1 MADPMVVNENS
12 LATVETEPTLL
23 DRILIEGLRVKDPDD
38 RDAGAEWIRILL
50 DKVLPQGRTV
60 SAETDAL
67 INQQIAEIDQAL
79 TVQINEIMH
88 TPKFQKLEAA
98 WRGLKYFVFQTETS
112 TMLKIKVLPMS
123 KRELLNDLRNA
134 VDFDQSAMFK
144 LVHNEGFGMLGGEPF
159 GCLIGDY
166 EFSRGPEDMEV
177 LEKMSNIAAASHAP
191 FIAASSPQMFN
202 FESYTELNEPRDLAK
217 VFQSDFYIRWRAFRD
232 SDDSRYVGLVLPH
245 VLMRL
250 PYGQENIKVEAF
262 DFEEDVDGIDHKK
275 YCWGNAAYALAAR
288 ITVAFRRHGWCAAI
302 RGVEGGGLVEDL
314 PLHAFESPEGD
325 PTSKTPTEVKIP
337 DRRDAEISRLG
348 FIPLVYY
355 DKTNSAAFIETRSVQ
370 KPAVFLDD
378 DANSNAELSARL
390 QYIFATSRF
399 AHYLK
404 AMMRDKV
411 GSFMSREQCE
421 VFLNDWIKHY
431 VLLDDMATHEQKAKR
446 PLRDARVVVTDIPGK
461 PGAYK
466 AIAYLRPHF
475 QLEELKVSLRLVA
488 NLPKQK

>member
-1 MADPMVVNENS
+1 MPEPIMVNENS
-12 LATVETEPTLL
+12 LATLEKQPTLL
-23 DRILIEGLRVKDPDD
+23 DRILDEGLRVKEPED
-38 RDAGAEWIRILL
+38 RDACAEWLRILL
-50 DKVLPQGRTV
+50 DKVLPTGRKV

-67 INQQIAEIDQAL
+67 INQQIAEIDKAL

-88 TPKFQKLEAA
+88 DPKLQKLEGG
-98 WRGLKYFVFQTETS
+98 WRGLKYLVSQTETS
-112 TMLKIKVLPMS
+112 TMLKIKVLSMS
-123 KRELLNDLRNA
+123 KRDLLKDLRNA

-144 LVHNEGFGMLGGEPF
+144 LIHNEGYGMLGGEPF
-159 GCLIGDY
+159 ACIIGDY
-166 EFSRGPEDMEV
+166 EFSRGPEDMEI
-177 LEKMSNIAAASHAP
+177 LEKMSNVAAASHAP
-191 FIAASSPQMFN
+191 FIAAASPQMFN
-202 FESYTELNEPRDLAK
+202 FESFTELNEPRDLAK

-232 SDDSRYVGLVLPH
+232 SDDSRFVALTLPH

-250 PYGQENIKVEAF
+250 PYGHENIKVEAF
-262 DFEEDVDGIDHKK
+262 DFEEDVNGLDHRK
-275 YCWGNAAYALAAR
+275 YCWGNSAYALGAR
-288 ITVAFRRHGWCAAI
+288 ITNAFKRYGWCAAI

-314 PLHAFESPEGD
+314 PLHAFEAPEGD

-337 DRRDAEISRLG
+337 DRRDAEISKLG
-348 FIPLVYY
+348 FVPLIYY

-404 AMMRDKV
+404 VMMRDKV
-411 GSFMSREQCE
+411 GKFMSREQCE

-431 VLLDDMATHEQKAKR
+431 VLLDDMASHEQKAMR
-446 PLRDARVVVTDIPGK
+446 PLRDARVEVTDIPGK